1 MNFLKNSARDG
12 KWVACLLWRSTPVP
26 YHWPH
31 TTFLQPRNHHDCCR
45 LPLAV
50 KRSWNPAQ
58 NLTPIPGDH
67 TVSQIPAMP
76 ETERFLPISYSAAKS
91 YIVNVRGIP
100 WLPLLCTFS
109 WIWLGEGNL
118 KELKSFIH
126 FWTIKLIILGFS
138 SPSFSFFLSIS
149 LIKMNEKGI
158 KMNKWQECRPKE
170 DILKPFVLLNLLR
183 GNWWC

>member
-1 MNFLKNSARDG
+1 M
-12 KWVACLLWRSTPVP
+12 ACLLWRSTPVP

-31 TTFLQPRNHHDCCR
+31 TPSCSLGIITT
-45 LPLAV
+45 AV
-50 KRSWNPAQ
+50 DYHWQLNSWNPAQ
-58 NLTPIPGDH
+58 NLTPIPVDH
-67 TVSQIPAMP
+67 TVSQILAMP

-91 YIVNVRGIP
+91 CIVNVRGIP

-158 KMNKWQECRPKE
+158 KMNTWQECRPKE